1 MGIGQTSKGIFIPSQ
16 VCAKLLSDCVGP
28 VHESQTALRSE
39 LRLAVRLLQHPWN
52 HPVFLDERRRERG
65 DAPGCRRCLPLALNY
80 AHLAGFAK
88 PSLTLSTLVS
98 KHSLMCDR
106 LVFSAILLSSPY
118 GRRRPE
124 KGHRER
130 SGESGG
136 GESAAAKASAAR
148 TVAASATAMA
158 MAESATMA
166 RAVASMTD
174 MEEVVGAYGAR

>member
-136 GESAAAKASAAR
+136 GESAAAKA
-148 TVAASATAMA
+148 
-158 MAESATMA
+158 
-166 RAVASMTD
+166 
-174 MEEVVGAYGAR
+174 